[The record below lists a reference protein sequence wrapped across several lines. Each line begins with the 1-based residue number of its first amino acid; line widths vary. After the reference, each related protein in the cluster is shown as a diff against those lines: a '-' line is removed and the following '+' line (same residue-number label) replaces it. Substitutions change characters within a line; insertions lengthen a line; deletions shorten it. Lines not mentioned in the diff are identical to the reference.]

1 MTEDKAKNLRLKK
14 FVREQV
20 RDALLKTGR
29 KLVIDKGPEF
39 LTARKLSEASNTS
52 VGTIYNTFATM
63 EDFICAEN
71 VITLKE
77 LTTALKV
84 IIPEENPYV
93 NLNRYADV
101 FSSFVCNNRNLWML
115 LYREQL
121 VAPIGGKVQAYKQQ
135 ICRMETLIDKQAQ
148 VMFERLNKAER
159 RAALR
164 VLEMALFAISGFL
177 TGESTKRIR
186 GVNKDNICKLLLNTY
201 LAGLASLKR

>member
-1 MTEDKAKNLRLKK
+1 M
-14 FVREQV
+14 
-20 RDALLKTGR
+20 
-29 KLVIDKGPEF
+29 
-39 LTARKLSEASNTS
+39 
-52 VGTIYNTFATM
+52 
-63 EDFICAEN
+63 
-71 VITLKE
+71 
-77 LTTALKV
+77 
-84 IIPEENPYV
+84 
-93 NLNRYADV
+93 
-101 FSSFVCNNRNLWML
+101 
-115 LYREQL
+115 
-121 VAPIGGKVQAYKQQ
+121 APIGGKVQAYKQQ

>member
-1 MTEDKAKNLRLKK
+1 MTEDRAKNLRLKN

-20 RDALLKTGR
+20 REALLKTGR
-29 KLVIDKGPEF
+29 KLVVEKGAEF

-71 VITLKE
+71 VMTLKE
-77 LTTALKV
+77 LTAALKV
-84 IIPEENPYV
+84 IIPEENPYI

-101 FSSFVCNNRNLWML
+101 FSSFVGNNRNLWML

-121 VAPIGGKVQAYKQQ
+121 LAPTSGKTYAYKRQ
-135 ICRMETLIDKQAQ
+135 ICRIEALVDLQAQ
-148 VMFERLNKAER
+148 MMLGKLNKAER
-159 RAALR
+159 RTALR
-164 VLEMALFAISGFL
+164 VLEMSLFAVSGFL
-177 TGESTKRIR
+177 TGESAAQIR

>member
-77 LTTALKV
+77 LTAALRV

-93 NLNRYADV
+93 N
-101 FSSFVCNNRNLWML
+101 
-115 LYREQL
+115 Q
-121 VAPIGGKVQAYKQQ
+121 IG
-135 ICRMETLIDKQAQ
+135 
-148 VMFERLNKAER
+148 
-159 RAALR
+159 RAH
-164 VLEMALFAISGFL
+164 V
-177 TGESTKRIR
+177 
-186 GVNKDNICKLLLNTY
+186 
-201 LAGLASLKR
+201 

>member
-1 MTEDKAKNLRLKK
+1 MTEDRAKNLRLKN

-20 RDALLKTGR
+20 REALLKTGR
-29 KLVIDKGPEF
+29 KLVVEKRAEF

-77 LTTALKV
+77 LAAALKV
-84 IIPEENPYV
+84 IIPEENPYI

-101 FSSFVCNNRNLWML
+101 FSSFVGNNRNLWML

-121 VAPIGGKVQAYKQQ
+121 LTPAGSKTYAYKRQ
-135 ICRMETLIDKQAQ
+135 ICRIEALVDLQAQ
-148 VMFERLNKAER
+148 MMFGKLNKAER
-159 RAALR
+159 RTALR
-164 VLEMALFAISGFL
+164 VLEMSLFAVSGFL
-177 TGESTKRIR
+177 TGESAAQIR